1 MRMDPLF
8 EIRTELD
15 RCSSGGVAV
24 VLASQL
30 RKAIADGRLPGGSKL
45 PATRKAQA
53 AFGISRNTLADV
65 YERLVAEGHLIS
77 RHGSGIYVADTRLLR
92 RLCAPPEKRA
102 RTSGFELN
110 PFWKQPE
117 AATEIGF
124 WTGPNDDGSTPIEV
138 DFRPGLVDSQLFPY
152 DIYRRITAKQLR
164 GLEINPLRVQRPQ
177 RDRDSYPLRTAIA
190 VHVAVT
196 RGVACDPD
204 QVLVTT
210 GAQQAFDLLARL
222 LVTPGSTRVAV
233 EDPGYPP
240 MRVPFRAAGA
250 AIAPVGVDKE
260 GLKVAEIPEGTKII
274 CVRPSHQYPLGV
286 TMSPRRRAA
295 LHAFARKNG
304 AIIIEDDYDG
314 EFRFDNA
321 PVDTLWNI
329 DTSDH
334 VFYVGTFSKSILP
347 AFRLGFIIVP
357 DWALDTITLI
367 KNGADGPRSRPVE
380 RGVASFIA
388 EGHLMRHV
396 RKMRTI
402 YRKRRDVI
410 VEHLERFLAQWL
422 DPLKCSCGMHL
433 AALSTTD
440 INMERVTQMVRDEG
454 VAIHTLDRYFLA
466 ERTLSGLVFGF
477 GVTTETDIES
487 GLRMLRRAL
496 ESNLR

>member
-1 MRMDPLF
+1 MDALF
-8 EIRTELD
+8 DIRTELD
-15 RCSSGGVAV
+15 RCSSGGIAV

-30 RKAIADGRLPGGSKL
+30 RKAIAEGRLPSGAKL

-53 AFGISRNTLADV
+53 TFGISRNTLADV

-77 RHGSGIYVADTRLLR
+77 RHGSGIYVADLHPPRG
-92 RLCAPPEKRA
+92 LCTPPKMRVGAPDFA
-102 RTSGFELN
+102 LN
-110 PFWKQPE
+110 PFWSGPE
-117 AATEIGF
+117 PAGEIGF
-124 WTGPNDDGSTPIEV
+124 WTDPHDDACAPIEI
-138 DFRPGLVDSQLFPY
+138 DFRPGLTDSQLFPY

-177 RDRDSYPLRTAIA
+177 RNRDSYPLRTAIA
-190 VHVAVT
+190 VHIAVT
-196 RGVACDPD
+196 RGVTCDPD
-204 QVLVTT
+204 HILVTT

-222 LVTPGSTRVAV
+222 LVTPGSTLVAI

-250 AIAPVGVDKE
+250 AIVPVGVDKE
-260 GLKVAEIPEGTKII
+260 GLKVAEIPVGAKII

-295 LHAFARKNG
+295 LHAFARKNA

-314 EFRFDNA
+314 EFRFDSA
-321 PVDTLWNI
+321 PVDTLWNP

-347 AFRLGFIIVP
+347 AFRLGFIIAP

-367 KNGADGPRSRPVE
+367 KNSTDGPRSIPVE

-388 EGHLMRHV
+388 EGHLMRHI

-402 YRKRRDVI
+402 YRERRDI
-410 VEHLERFLAQWL
+410 ITDFLERSLAQWL

-433 AALSTTD
+433 AALSSSG
-440 INMERVTQMVRDEG
+440 IGMERAAQTARGEG
-454 VAIHTLDRYFLA
+454 VAIHTLDRYFLG
-466 ERTLSGLVFGF
+466 ERTLSGLVFSF
-477 GVTTETDIES
+477 GVTTETEIEL
-487 GLRMLRRAL
+487 GLRILRRAL
-496 ESNLR
+496 DSNSQ

>member
-1 MRMDPLF
+1 MNPLF
-8 EIRTELD
+8 EIRSELD
-15 RCSSGGVAV
+15 RCSSGSIAA
-24 VLASQL
+24 VLAGQL
-30 RKAIADGRLPGGSKL
+30 RKAIADGRLPGGAKL

-53 AFGISRNTLADV
+53 TFGISRNTLADV

-77 RHGSGIYVADTRLLR
+77 RHGSGIYVADSRLHR
-92 RLCAPPEKRA
+92 GSCIPPKERA
-102 RTSGFELN
+102 HTSGFALN
-110 PFWKQPE
+110 PFWKEPE
-117 AATEIGF
+117 AASEISF
-124 WTGPNDDGSTPIEV
+124 WTGPVDEASAPIEV

-164 GLEINPLRVQRPQ
+164 GSEIRPFQTQRPQ

-190 VHVAVT
+190 VHSTVT
-196 RGVACDPD
+196 RGVSCDPD
-204 QVLVTT
+204 HVLVTT

-222 LVTPGSTRVAV
+222 LVTPGATLVAV

-250 AIAPVGVDKE
+250 AIAPVGVDRE
-260 GLKVAEIPEGTKII
+260 GLKVAEIPEDAKII
-274 CVRPSHQYPLGV
+274 CVRPSHQYPLGI

-295 LHAFARKNG
+295 LLAFARKNA

-314 EFRFDNA
+314 EFRFDSA
-321 PVDTLWNI
+321 AVDTLWNT
-329 DTSDH
+329 DTSDY
-334 VFYVGTFSKSILP
+334 VFYVGTFSKSVLP
-347 AFRLGFIIVP
+347 AFRLGFVIAP

-367 KNGADGPRSRPVE
+367 KNSTDGPRSIPVE

-402 YRKRRDVI
+402 YRKRRDIIMDVL
-410 VEHLERFLAQWL
+410 EHPLARWL

-433 AALSTTD
+433 AALCKTD
-440 INMERVTQMVRDEG
+440 ISMENVTRAARNEG
-454 VAIHTLDRYFLA
+454 VAIHTLDRYFLG

-477 GVTTETDIES
+477 GVTNETKIES
-487 GLRMLRRAL
+487 GLRILTRAL
-496 ESNLR
+496 ENNSR